1 MELVYYK
8 PVISVNKETYDYTVK
23 RIRVREYFTRED
35 LIRCVEKTKEIK
47 MSNKV
52 TYLKNKK
59 KKMLLES
66 EEHAH
71 AVLETREPAP
81 TPPSE

>member
-8 PVISVNKETYDYTVK
+8 PVIVVDKDTCDYTMK
-23 RIRVREYFTRED
+23 RIRVREHFTRED

-47 MSNKV
+47 MSSKM

-59 KKMLLES
+59 KKLLLKS
-66 EEHAH
+66 EEQELDHD
-71 AVLETREPAP
+71 ERGAP

>member
-8 PVISVNKETYDYTVK
+8 PVIVVDKDTCDYTMK
-23 RIRVREYFTRED
+23 RIRVREHFTRED

-47 MSNKV
+47 MSSKM

-59 KKMLLES
+59 KKMLLKS
-66 EEHAH
+66 EEERARD
-71 AVLETREPAP
+71 ERGGPAP